1 MTGSHASILIVGAGP
16 VGLSLAI
23 GLARRGLRADIIDMA
38 SAPSRFCRAIG
49 ITPRTLEV
57 FEAMGV
63 ARDILRAGLQLSGR
77 RMIVHRGAEAIVHD
91 QPVDFPE
98 LPYSQYGVPQDR
110 TETVLEAALEQRGIR
125 VIRGSRLARLIPGPD
140 GQTVELERE
149 GASETRRYD
158 YVVGCDG
165 AHSAVRK
172 ALGIAFEGSAFPYDF
187 MLGDV
192 SIDWDL
198 PRGTSLQ
205 GIRPAVDAPPDFF
218 VAIPL
223 PERNRYRVS
232 MMASSQ
238 PPGAS
243 DGEVAHGIQSE
254 RPGASLSQLQ
264 AVADRLV
271 PGQPK
276 LSDLRWSS
284 IFRISMRLAA
294 RYRIGNVFL
303 AGDACH
309 IHPPTGGQG
318 MNTGIQ
324 DADNLAWKL
333 ALVARGEAA
342 PVLLDSYEAERRP
355 IAEHVIADT
364 VERSMSIGKPSAPPD
379 RLQDTQI
386 RVSYAEGPI
395 VGGAPQAGLA
405 PGDRMPDIQGLRQR
419 GVGFPLRL
427 FDLTRGP
434 WFTLLAFPGD
444 GDSDALQSIVA
455 RLSADFPGKVASV
468 AILRQGSAEPDRPE
482 ITVVRAEAE
491 ALQAVFDGAPPA
503 LILLRP
509 DGYVGYI
516 GAMALDPLRDF
527 LATTLELRHCSEP
540 R

>member
-1 MTGSHASILIVGAGP
+1 MSGSHSSILIVGAGP

-23 GLARRGLRADIIDMA
+23 GLARRGIRSDIIDMA

-63 ARDILRAGLQLSGR
+63 ARDILNAGLQLNGR
-77 RMIVHRGAEAIVHD
+77 RTIVHRGAEAIVHD
-91 QPVDFPE
+91 QPVEFPE

-110 TETVLEAALEQRGIR
+110 TEAVLEAALEQRGIR
-125 VIRGSRLARLIPGPD
+125 VTRSTELVRLKTGPD

-149 GASETRRYD
+149 GATETRRYD

-172 ALGIAFEGSAFPYDF
+172 ALGIAFDGSAFPYDF

-192 SIDWDL
+192 SIDWEL

-205 GIRPAVDAPPDFF
+205 AIRPAVDAPPDFF

-223 PERNRYRVS
+223 PEQNRYRVS

-238 PPGAS
+238 PSGAR

-254 RPGASLSQLQ
+254 RPGASLPQLQ
-264 AVADRLV
+264 EVADRLV

-333 ALVARGEAA
+333 ALVARGEAGPA
-342 PVLLDSYEAERRP
+342 LLDSYEEERRP
-355 IAEHVIADT
+355 VAERVIADT
-364 VERSMSIGKPSAPPD
+364 VERSISMGKPSAPPD

-386 RVSYAEGPI
+386 RVSYAGGPLASGI
-395 VGGAPQAGLA
+395 AQGGLA
-405 PGDRMPDIQGLRQR
+405 PGDRMPDIPGLRQR

-434 WFTLLAFPGD
+434 WFTLLAFAGGRD
-444 GDSDALQSIVA
+444 GPDLQSIFA
-455 RLSADFPGKVASV
+455 RLSADFPGKVACIAV
-468 AILRQGSAEPDRPE
+468 FRQGSDEEALPE

-491 ALQAVFDGAPPA
+491 ALQAALGGSPPS
-503 LILLRP
+503 LVLLRP
-509 DGYVGYI
+509 DGYIGFVGE
-516 GAMALDPLRDF
+516 MAFDPIRDC
-527 LATTLELRHCSEP
+527 LATTLGLRACSETH
-540 R
+540 